1 MGKESNYKL
10 GLWVRDSAAGVGTLT
25 FYNEEENSFVALG
38 HAITDIDTGEIIQTS
53 SGEIDDVEIISVV
66 KGEKEE
72 PGRIEGSIKN
82 NSCIGSIYNNTPF
95 GMYGIVKNK
104 SNLNLNYNRKMKV
117 ASRGEIEIGKA
128 TC

>member
-1 MGKESNYKL
+1 MI
-10 GLWVRDSAAGVGTLT
+10 AAGVGTLT

-72 PGRIEGSIKN
+72 PGKIEGSIKN
-82 NSCIGSIYNNTPF
+82 NACIRQSPKKYQGFYRTKTFSWS
-95 GMYGIVKNK
+95 K
-104 SNLNLNYNRKMKV
+104 
-117 ASRGEIEIGKA
+117 
-128 TC
+128 